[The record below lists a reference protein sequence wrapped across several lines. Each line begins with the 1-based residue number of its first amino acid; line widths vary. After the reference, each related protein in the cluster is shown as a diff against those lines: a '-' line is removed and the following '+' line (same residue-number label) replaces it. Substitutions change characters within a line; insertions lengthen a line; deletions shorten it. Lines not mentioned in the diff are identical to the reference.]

1 MSQPQCN
8 DSESNELVAVTYS
21 GSVSHNDFP
30 SGYRKLLTG
39 PHSVRKIGPLYSFK
53 YLINHWV
60 SPPSFFELLQ
70 PSFSDKYMWI
80 IFQVKKKH
88 IRVSHAHAVISVSFP
103 CPVHGVR
110 VGNDVVV
117 CNGAE
122 FVAMRC
128 RSLCGLLSLCNFVVV
143 MVPVASTIEIERKKV
158 PIESVISSA
167 LL

>member
-1 MSQPQCN
+1 MNNILS
-8 DSESNELVAVTYS
+8 
-21 GSVSHNDFP
+21 
-30 SGYRKLLTG
+30 
-39 PHSVRKIGPLYSFK
+39 
-53 YLINHWV
+53 
-60 SPPSFFELLQ
+60 
-70 PSFSDKYMWI
+70 
-80 IFQVKKKH
+80 KKKH
-88 IRVSHAHAVISVSFP
+88 IRVSHAPAVIFVSFP

-143 MVPVASTIEIERKKV
+143 MVPVASTIEIERKNKV

-167 LL
+167 LLLV